1 MRVDV
6 SSSAVVVF
14 LACRL
19 SGFLPAPAP
28 VAIAPNPWVKSE
40 QRASPQSMDRIRFLN
55 AFDTALLEYQ
65 LLHADV
71 PINVN
76 CLLLGTGPAPGIDEL
91 RAFVAERLRRFPLL
105 TERLVC
111 LPGRRARYGWRA
123 DPEVDLDCLVRE
135 HPVPPPAA
143 PSAHGATPAP
153 GFAGTALRDFVERL
167 SGAVVPLS
175 GPPWQLWLLRSADDT
190 EFALFYRASH
200 IQQDGTAKNLV
211 LSALFGIG
219 ADPMAFVP
227 PQRREPGRARAREVG
242 AAAARSLRW
251 LTPAAGSAALVAPW
265 TGRTTHSWETTS
277 LSLLRSIGAA
287 VGGTV
292 NDAFL
297 AALAGA
303 LRRWTGA
310 GGAGGAGSAAG
321 AAGAGGM
328 VGAGGALPGR
338 AGGMAVA
345 MAVSTRQPGERA
357 MLANFVAGARVV
369 LPCAEPLPLG
379 RLFAV
384 RDRTDRLKQGGT
396 LGLGERLLFE
406 LLPARARP
414 RLFSA
419 GLSGRSSVLSVSN
432 QAGAPGPLAAAGR
445 PITTAVPVPTLFPGE
460 RLACHLSGLGDTV
473 SVGTAADA
481 GLPGSRDLARLWAA
495 EVTLLADAV
504 RAFAG
509 DRALP

>member
-1 MRVDV
+1 
-6 SSSAVVVF
+6 
-14 LACRL
+14 
-19 SGFLPAPAP
+19 
-28 VAIAPNPWVKSE
+28 
-40 QRASPQSMDRIRFLN
+40 MDRIRFLN

-135 HPVPPPAA
+135 HPVQPPAA

-153 GFAGTALRDFVERL
+153 GFAGTALRDFVEGL

-219 ADPMAFVP
+219 TDPMAFVP

-251 LTPAAGSAALVAPW
+251 LTPAAGSAVLTAPW
-265 TGRTTHSWETTS
+265 AGRTTHSWETTS

-310 GGAGGAGSAAG
+310 A
-321 AAGAGGM
+321 
-328 VGAGGALPGR
+328 GAGGALPGR

-369 LPCAEPLPLG
+369 LPCAEPLPLD

-414 RLFSA
+414 RLFGA

>member
-1 MRVDV
+1 
-6 SSSAVVVF
+6 
-14 LACRL
+14 
-19 SGFLPAPAP
+19 
-28 VAIAPNPWVKSE
+28 
-40 QRASPQSMDRIRFLN
+40 MDRIRFLN

-135 HPVPPPAA
+135 HPVSSAA
-143 PSAHGATPAP
+143 PAPPSVDGAAAAP

-219 ADPMAFVP
+219 TDPMAFVP

-251 LTPAAGSAALVAPW
+251 LTPAAGSAVLAAPW
-265 TGRTTHSWETTS
+265 AGRTTHSWETTS

-310 GGAGGAGSAAG
+310 DGADGAGDAAG
-321 AAGAGGM
+321 VGGAGGM
-328 VGAGGALPGR
+328 VRAGGALSGR

-414 RLFSA
+414 RLFGA

-460 RLACHLSGLGDTV
+460 RLACHLGGLGDTV

-509 DRALP
+509 NRALP